1 MKSVLSQIRRR
12 HNTGRRFLKKREDES
27 GLTTLEWLLIVAAVA
42 GLAALAVVLVQNVV
56 TETAEQIS
64 SSSARVTAAQLAGEE
79 LITKSVSSSQGAVS
93 DTYGEWVAY
102 YNLKCN
108 RFNITYGDAGITVTA
123 NFKLK
128 SRHRCR
134 WRCRPR
140 RYHPRQSDKTRQI
153 PFPALMPQLRSAVS
167 RVRNS
172 TASNRQFRLA
182 QLAETRQ

>member
-56 TETAEQIS
+56 TETAEQIN

-79 LITKSVSSSQGAVS
+79 LITKSVSSDQRAVS
-93 DTYGEWVAY
+93 DTYGEWKAY
-102 YNLKCN
+102 YNLKCT

-123 NFKLK
+123 NFDHNVADDSVAVDAAKITVGK
-128 SRHRCR
+128 AKKETNTTIATGDVAVAECR
-134 WRCRPR
+134 I
-140 RYHPRQSDKTRQI
+140 KG
-153 PFPALMPQLRSAVS
+153 
-167 RVRNS
+167 
-172 TASNRQFRLA
+172 
-182 QLAETRQ
+182 

>member
-1 MKSVLSQIRRR
+1 MKSVLSQLRRR

-56 TETAEQIS
+56 TETAEQIN

-79 LITKSVSSSQGAVS
+79 LITKSVSADQGAAS
-93 DTYGEWVAY
+93 DTYGEWKAY

-123 NFKLK
+123 NFDHNVDDDDDVTAAKITVGK
-128 SRHRCR
+128 ATNAVNTAIDTSDEAVAECR
-134 WRCRPR
+134 
-140 RYHPRQSDKTRQI
+140 I
-153 PFPALMPQLRSAVS
+153 
-167 RVRNS
+167 
-172 TASNRQFRLA
+172 
-182 QLAETRQ
+182 EG

>member
-79 LITKSVSSSQGAVS
+79 LITKSLAAKQGAVS
-93 DTYGEWVAY
+93 DTYGEWAAY
-102 YNLKCN
+102 YNLKCD
-108 RFNITYGDAGITVTA
+108 RFKITYGDAGITVTA
-123 NFKLK
+123 NFDLATNTDVDGAVVPANITPGSATADKDTPIDAGK
-128 SRHRCR
+128 PDAVAECR
-134 WRCRPR
+134 I
-140 RYHPRQSDKTRQI
+140 SG
-153 PFPALMPQLRSAVS
+153 
-167 RVRNS
+167 
-172 TASNRQFRLA
+172 
-182 QLAETRQ
+182 

>member
-93 DTYGEWVAY
+93 DTWGEWAAY
-102 YNLKCN
+102 YNLKCE
-108 RFNITYGDAGITVTA
+108 RFKITYGDAGITVTA
-123 NFKLK
+123 NFTLK
-128 SRHRCR
+128 NGL
-134 WRCRPR
+134 
-140 RYHPRQSDKTRQI
+140 DA
-153 PFPALMPQLRSAVS
+153 ALAVDTEAITQGSA
-167 RVRNS
+167 
-172 TASNRQFRLA
+172 TAESANP
-182 QLAETRQ
+182 TVIGTK